1 MLARAHAIRV
11 DIGYTGASSVVADNC
26 AKPAAGHVGVGV
38 DTVLTSTL
46 CVCRTAALV
55 TSIVSLTFDF
65 QLHPHVP
72 SG

>member
-1 MLARAHAIRV
+1 
-11 DIGYTGASSVVADNC
+11 
-26 AKPAAGHVGVGV
+26 
-38 DTVLTSTL
+38 VLTSTL